1 MASYRGKACK
11 TDCGGHMAGA
21 RYARRGGRALTI
33 SSPSFNEG
41 MRSVQASW
49 KKKGKK
55 TRMGVKKN
63 SK

>member
-11 TDCGGHMAGA
+11 TDCSGHMAGA
-21 RYARRGGRALTI
+21 RYARRGGRTLTI

-49 KKKGKK
+49 TKKGKK